1 MYINSGGVKE
11 YCKDYGIEYT
21 KSNFQEK
28 LNQMMKN
35 YNLFYK
41 KMANYPFNSDE
52 MCKEFL
58 QLFLEMKTNKTNLLA
73 KRPIEK
79 VGILES
85 KLYYFKRIIN
95 SKV

>member
-11 YCKDYGIEYT
+11 YCKDFGIEYKVKFPGKT
-21 KSNFQEK
+21 QSNDE
-28 LNQMMKN
+28 N

-73 KRPIEK
+73 KRSIEK
-79 VGILES
+79 VGICVNYITLNALS
-85 KLYYFKRIIN
+85 IQRFK
-95 SKV
+95 